1 MKNTTCKRFYLETF
15 GCQMNVVDSEWIAT
29 LIGDLGYQQIDAP
42 QDADLIILNTCSV
55 REKAERKVYG
65 HLGSFKPLKDKN
77 PALILA
83 VGGCVAQQEKER
95 LLERVPYL
103 DIVFGT
109 HNVHQLGHMVR
120 SVEASR
126 QRRCETAF
134 NHSAARFDT
143 FPQRS
148 GASAVNKFV
157 TIVQGCDNYCTYCI
171 VPYVRGREVSRGSAE
186 ILAEIESLVQ
196 QGVREITLLGQNVNS
211 YGQGNATGN
220 TNANPNSNPTG
231 SFTEL
236 LHAVHAID
244 GLERIRFFS
253 SHPKDFSLE
262 LMECFRTLPKVC
274 PQMHLALQSGS
285 NRILQAMNRGYT
297 REDFLANIDQLRS
310 SCPQIRFS
318 TDVIVGFP
326 GETREDFLDTV
337 ALLDE
342 VGFGDVFTF
351 LYSPRPETKAAQYD
365 DPISKEEK
373 HRWFEE
379 LLARQRQISVRVW
392 GGDVGTTQEVLV
404 EGKSRHG
411 SGQLFGRNLW
421 NRIVNFNGPEKLIG
435 RMVQVQITRSM
446 NNSHLG
452 ELAATN
458 VLIPQIH
465 I

>member
-1 MKNTTCKRFYLETF
+1 MKNEACKRFYLETF
-15 GCQMNVVDSEWIAT
+15 GCQMNVVDSEWIVT
-29 LIGDLGYQQIDAP
+29 LLGDLGYQQIEGP
-42 QDADLIILNTCSV
+42 EEADLIILNTCSV

-83 VGGCVAQQEKER
+83 VGGCVAQQEQER
-95 LLERVPYL
+95 LLERIPYL

-109 HNVHQLGHMVR
+109 HNVHQLGQMVR
-120 SVEASR
+120 SVESSR
-126 QRRCETAF
+126 QKRCETDF
-134 NHSAARFDT
+134 NHSASRFDT
-143 FPQRS
+143 FPLRS

-157 TIVQGCDNYCTYCI
+157 TIMQGCDNYCTYCI

-186 ILAEIESLVQ
+186 IIAEIKTLVR

-211 YGQGNATGN
+211 YGQSNAADNISSNTTGN
-220 TNANPNSNPTG
+220 
-231 SFTEL
+231 FTEL

-244 GLERIRFFS
+244 DLERIRFFS

-297 REDFLANIDQLRS
+297 REDFLAMLEQLRR

-351 LYSPRPETKAAQYD
+351 LYSPRPETKAAQFD
-365 DPISKEEK
+365 DPISKDVK
-373 HRWFEE
+373 QRWFEE

-392 GGDVGTTQEVLV
+392 GGDVGTAQEVLV

-411 SGQLFGRNLW
+411 SGQLFGRNQW
-421 NRIVNFNGPEKLIG
+421 NRIVNFDGPEELIG
-435 RMVQVQITRSM
+435 RMVQVRITRSM

-452 ELAATN
+452 ELAT
-458 VLIPQIH
+458 PQ
-465 I
+465 